1 MQGVEVLDF
10 FIASFWQVPFVDLTT
25 PFNCSVGGP
34 LVLIKSAFSDLCFS
48 MVFLQPDFLCFTF

>member
-34 LVLIKSAFSDLCFS
+34 LVLIKSAFSD
-48 MVFLQPDFLCFTF
+48 